1 MSANKE
7 REAAMVALD
16 RISKRCGKTDIC
28 CGCPI
33 PGHPGDGYLQP
44 PDPPECCGYFENVD
58 DLIAVVRA
66 ALPSTSTDGA
76 QAGWIKPAKGMPP
89 PWVTVLVETSCGH
102 VTTGMH
108 APGIGWHWEPADDE
122 DEDAVIAHWQPLPK
136 PAPRSTHE
144 NE

>member
-7 REAAMVALD
+7 REALAALVEVL
-16 RISKRCGKTDIC
+16 RERHYGRM
-28 CGCPI
+28 
-33 PGHPGDGYLQP
+33 
-44 PDPPECCGYFENVD
+44 PEEVQRAYDNAK
-58 DLIAVVRA
+58 AVL

-89 PWVTVLVETSCGH
+89 PWVTVLVDTSCGH

-108 APGIGWHWEPADDE
+108 APGIGWNWEPADDE